1 MATRIAYFDC
11 FSGISG
17 DMTLGA
23 LVDAGV
29 PLEALQA
36 GLDSLPVK
44 RIRLKARRVVK
55 NAIAATKVD
64 VLVDEQRVERNLHD
78 LEAIVVASGLP
89 ERVKERALA
98 VFRKLAEAEA
108 AVHGTSVEQIHFHE
122 VGALDSIADVVGAAV
137 GLEEL
142 GVEKI
147 WASPVAVGQGFV
159 QSAHGR
165 LPVPAPATVRLL
177 GDFEIRLARVNA
189 ELTTPTG
196 AAILAALAEPAP
208 ELLSF
213 RLRRV
218 GFGAGGRDLAD
229 RPNVLRLFI
238 GELPAP
244 LEHEEI
250 VVLECQVDDLNPE
263 ILPYVVERLLGEG
276 ALDVTL
282 HPVTMKKGRPGS
294 LIQVLSPPEKL
305 QSLTELL
312 FRETSTI
319 GVRWYRAQRS
329 KLPRRRV
336 EVSTSLGVVKAKELR
351 FGDAVWR
358 TPEFEECRRL
368 ATERGLP
375 LRQVYDRL
383 VRELNPAT

>member
-1 MATRIAYFDC
+1 MATTVAYFDC

-36 GLDSLPVK
+36 GLDLLPVK
-44 RIRLKARRVVK
+44 GITLRAQKVVK

-64 VLVDEQRVERNLHD
+64 VLVEEQRVQRNLHD
-78 LEAIVVASGLP
+78 LERIVGDSELP
-89 ERVKERALA
+89 DRVKERALA

-122 VGALDSIADVVGAAV
+122 VGALDSIADVVGAAI
-137 GLEEL
+137 GLEKL

-177 GDFEIRLARVNA
+177 KHFEIRLARVNA

-208 ELLSF
+208 EVPPF
-213 RLRRV
+213 RLRSV
-218 GFGAGGRDLAD
+218 GFGAGGRNLAD
-229 RPNVLRLFI
+229 RPNVLRLLL
-238 GELPAP
+238 GELPVS
-244 LEHEEI
+244 LQHEEI
-250 VVLECQVDDLNPE
+250 LVLECQVDDLNPE
-263 ILPYVVERLLGEG
+263 ILPYVVERLLEEG

-294 LIQVLSPPEKL
+294 LIQVLSPPEKV
-305 QSLTELL
+305 QSLAELL

-319 GVRWYRAQRS
+319 GVRWYRTQRS
-329 KLPRRRV
+329 KLPRRQV
-336 EVSTSLGVVKAKELR
+336 EVSTSLGVVKAKELQ
-351 FGDAVWR
+351 FGDQVWR

-368 ATERGLP
+368 ALEHGLP

-383 VRELNPAT
+383 QRELNPTT